1 MLEKNILTT
10 LAYYQALGNMP
21 LTLTELQKYLVKKE
35 GKNNVPLFEIQK
47 ALDFLVNSKIV
58 YVKNGF
64 FYLENNNF
72 YSKRIENIKITQKK
86 WKELVY
92 MAKFLIYIP
101 YIRSVAVTGS
111 LALNNSST
119 GSDFDIFIETKKD
132 RIWMSRLLVTL
143 TTWIL
148 GRKKYKK
155 RRKDRL
161 CFNRFVVENSDL
173 GPTNINQIV
182 NNRVILWRHKQ
193 DTKYE
198 SIFFFKSNPINI
210 LFKNLTEHILDVTGL
225 GLLTEKI
232 TGWLQ
237 IQKINHNSVKYP
249 KYIFPLQVKV
259 SNIFFYYPRVLEGE
273 EKYKQILKSINQ

>member
-92 MAKFLIYIP
+92 MAKFLIY
-101 YIRSVAVTGS
+101 
-111 LALNNSST
+111 
-119 GSDFDIFIETKKD
+119 
-132 RIWMSRLLVTL
+132 
-143 TTWIL
+143 
-148 GRKKYKK
+148 
-155 RRKDRL
+155 
-161 CFNRFVVENSDL
+161 
-173 GPTNINQIV
+173 
-182 NNRVILWRHKQ
+182 
-193 DTKYE
+193 
-198 SIFFFKSNPINI
+198 
-210 LFKNLTEHILDVTGL
+210 
-225 GLLTEKI
+225 
-232 TGWLQ
+232 
-237 IQKINHNSVKYP
+237 
-249 KYIFPLQVKV
+249 
-259 SNIFFYYPRVLEGE
+259 
-273 EKYKQILKSINQ
+273 